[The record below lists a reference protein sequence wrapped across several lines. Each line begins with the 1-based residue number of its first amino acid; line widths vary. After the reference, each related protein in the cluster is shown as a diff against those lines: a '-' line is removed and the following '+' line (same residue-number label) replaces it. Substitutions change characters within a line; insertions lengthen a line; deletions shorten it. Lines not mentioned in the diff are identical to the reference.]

1 MKNLIISLILL
12 TTMFG
17 CGQRS
22 QIEIAQWEPFDESA
36 MLDSSANHPSA
47 RMRFRLVQSQV
58 RDKNIMLQSISAQL
72 KGFSHEQ
79 YEQLTPFILDRNI
92 PEVQSHI
99 QSGELT
105 YEKLVQWFLHRIALF
120 ENNRD
125 SMLNAVIAVNP
136 NAVKEARE
144 KDRLRG
150 KQSGKQSQSGMQGNP
165 GVHPIYGMP
174 VLVKDN
180 INVGGMPTTAGTHL
194 LRNHVAPDAAII
206 EQLKANGGI
215 VLGKTNLS
223 EWANYLF
230 TGGPNGF
237 SAVGGQTLN
246 FYGRGIFDTGG
257 SSSGSGVAMAANL
270 AMAAIGTET
279 SGSILSP
286 SAKSSL
292 VGLKPTVGLLSTE
305 GIIPLSGTL
314 DTPGPMTRTVVDNAI
329 LLSAMGGG
337 DILPEVLQSRVL
349 TGSGEANGNAGE
361 ANGNAGD
368 VNGNAGEANGNA
380 GESHMKNPLAGLR
393 FGVNRA
399 FLADSLYRNAVAVIA
414 ELGGAVVEFDPVM
427 VNFEGF
433 GTLLSADM
441 KIDLPKYLE
450 QYASSGDVTARSIED
465 IIAYNREDS
474 LLRIPYGQAIFE
486 NMAQVSLSEE
496 EHNAL
501 KERLQSEG
509 RRFFETPMSLYD
521 LDVILSV
528 DNFNASHAAAAHFP
542 CLIVPMGFTP
552 QGQPT
557 GLTLIAKPLQEQLLL
572 KIALSIPRIN

>member
-17 CGQRS
+17 CGKRS
-22 QIEIAQWEPFDESA
+22 QIEIAQWVPFDESA

-105 YEKLVQWFLHRIALF
+105 YEKLVQWFLYRIALF

-136 NAVKEARE
+136 DAVKQARE

-150 KQSGKQSQSGMQGNP
+150 KQSDKQSQSGMQGNP

-305 GIIPLSGTL
+305 GIVPLSGTL

-337 DILPEVLQSRVL
+337 DILPEVLQSRVQA
-349 TGSGEANGNAGE
+349 GSGEA
-361 ANGNAGD
+361 
-368 VNGNAGEANGNA
+368 NGNAGEANGNA

-542 CLIVPMGFTP
+542 CLIVPMGFSP

>member
-1 MKNLIISLILL
+1 MKNLIITFIALITLI
-12 TTMFG
+12 G

-22 QIEIAQWEPFDESA
+22 QIEIAQWVPFDESA

-58 RDKNIMLQSISAQL
+58 RDKNIMLQAISAQL

-79 YEQLTPFILDRNI
+79 YVQLTPFILDRSI

-105 YEKLVQWFLHRIALF
+105 YEKLVQWFLYRIALF

-136 NAVKEARE
+136 DAVKQARE
-144 KDRLRG
+144 KDRLRR
-150 KQSGKQSQSGMQGNP
+150 KQSGSGH
-165 GVHPIYGMP
+165 HPIYGMP

-180 INVGGMPTTAGTHL
+180 INVAGMPTTAGTHL

-286 SAKSSL
+286 SAKSAL
-292 VGLKPTVGLLSTE
+292 VGLKPTVGLLSTQ

-337 DILPEVLQSRVL
+337 DILPEVLQSRVQA
-349 TGSGEANGNAGE
+349 GSGEANGNAG
-361 ANGNAGD
+361 D
-368 VNGNAGEANGNA
+368 VNGNA

-414 ELGGAVVEFDPVM
+414 ELGGAVVEFDPVT

-486 NMAQVSLSEE
+486 SMAQVSLSEE

>member
-1 MKNLIISLILL
+1 MKNLIITFIALITLI
-12 TTMFG
+12 G

-22 QIEIAQWEPFDESA
+22 QIEIAQWVPFDESA

-58 RDKNIMLQSISAQL
+58 RDKNIMLQAISAQL

-79 YEQLTPFILDRNI
+79 YVQLTPFILDRSI

-105 YEKLVQWFLHRIALF
+105 YEKLVQWFLYRIALF

-136 NAVKEARE
+136 DAVKQARE
-144 KDRLRG
+144 KDRLRR
-150 KQSGKQSQSGMQGNP
+150 KQSGSGH
-165 GVHPIYGMP
+165 HPIYGMP

-180 INVGGMPTTAGTHL
+180 INVAGMPTTAGTHL

-292 VGLKPTVGLLSTE
+292 VGLKPTVGLLSTQ

-337 DILPEVLQSRVL
+337 DILPEVLQSCVQA
-349 TGSGEANGNAGE
+349 GSGEANGNAGE

-368 VNGNAGEANGNA
+368 ANGNAGDVNGNAGDVNGNA

-393 FGVNRA
+393 FGVNHA

-414 ELGGAVVEFDPVM
+414 ELGGAVVEFDPVT

-441 KIDLPKYLE
+441 KIDLPRYLE

-474 LLRIPYGQAIFE
+474 LLHIPYGQVIFE
-486 NMAQVSLSEE
+486 SMAQVSLSEE

-528 DNFNASHAAAAHFP
+528 DNFNASYAAAAHFP
-542 CLIVPMGFTP
+542 CLIVPMGFSP
-552 QGQPT
+552 QGPPT

>member
-12 TTMFG
+12 TTLFG

-22 QIEIAQWEPFDESA
+22 QIEIAQWVPFDESA

-58 RDKNIMLQSISAQL
+58 RDKNIMLQAISAQL

-79 YEQLTPFILDRNI
+79 YVQLTPFILDRSI

-105 YEKLVQWFLHRIALF
+105 YEKLTQWFLYRIALF

-136 NAVKEARE
+136 DAVKQARE

-150 KQSGKQSQSGMQGNP
+150 KQSGS

-180 INVGGMPTTAGTHL
+180 INVAGMPTTAGTHL

-286 SAKSSL
+286 SAKSAL
-292 VGLKPTVGLLSTE
+292 VGLKPTVGLLSTQ

-337 DILPEVLQSRVL
+337 DILPEVLQSRVQ
-349 TGSGEANGNAGE
+349 TGSGEA
-361 ANGNAGD
+361 
-368 VNGNAGEANGNA
+368 NGNAGEANGNA

-414 ELGGAVVEFDPVM
+414 ELGGAVVEFDPVT

-486 NMAQVSLSEE
+486 SMAQVSLSEE

-542 CLIVPMGFTP
+542 CLIVPMGFSP

>member
-17 CGQRS
+17 CGQRL
-22 QIEIAQWEPFDESA
+22 QIEIVQWEPFDESA

-47 RMRFRLVQSQV
+47 RMRFKLVQSQV

-79 YEQLTPFILDRNI
+79 YVQLTPFILDRSI

-105 YEKLVQWFLHRIALF
+105 YEKLVQWFLYRIALF
-120 ENNRD
+120 ENNRY

-136 NAVKEARE
+136 DAVKQARE

-150 KQSGKQSQSGMQGNP
+150 KQSDKQSQSGMQGNP
-165 GVHPIYGMP
+165 GVHSIYGMP

-337 DILPEVLQSRVL
+337 DILPEVLQSRVQA
-349 TGSGEANGNAGE
+349 GS
-361 ANGNAGD
+361 
-368 VNGNAGEANGNA
+368 GEANGNA

-486 NMAQVSLSEE
+486 SMAQVSLSEE

>member
-1 MKNLIISLILL
+1 MKNLIITFIALITLI
-12 TTMFG
+12 G

-22 QIEIAQWEPFDESA
+22 QIEIAQWVPFDESA

-47 RMRFRLVQSQV
+47 RMRFKLVQSQV

-79 YEQLTPFILDRNI
+79 YEQLTPFILDRSI

-105 YEKLVQWFLHRIALF
+105 YEKLVQWFLYRIALF

-136 NAVKEARE
+136 DAVKQARE

-150 KQSGKQSQSGMQGNP
+150 KQSDKQSQSGMQGNP

-246 FYGRGIFDTGG
+246 YYGRRIFDTGG

-292 VGLKPTVGLLSTE
+292 VGLKPTVGLLSTQ

-349 TGSGEANGNAGE
+349 TGS
-361 ANGNAGD
+361 
-368 VNGNAGEANGNA
+368 GEANGNA

-433 GTLLSADM
+433 GTLLSAVM

-486 NMAQVSLSEE
+486 SMAQVSLSEE

>member
-1 MKNLIISLILL
+1 MKNLIITFIALITLI
-12 TTMFG
+12 G

-22 QIEIAQWEPFDESA
+22 QIEIAQWVPFDESA

-58 RDKNIMLQSISAQL
+58 RDKNIMLQAISAQL

-79 YEQLTPFILDRNI
+79 YVQLTPFILDRSI

-105 YEKLVQWFLHRIALF
+105 YEKLTQWFLYRIALF

-136 NAVKEARE
+136 DAVKQARE
-144 KDRLRG
+144 KDRLRR
-150 KQSGKQSQSGMQGNP
+150 KQSGSGH
-165 GVHPIYGMP
+165 HPIYGMP

-246 FYGRGIFDTGG
+246 YYGRRIFDSGG

-337 DILPEVLQSRVL
+337 DILPEVLQSRVQ
-349 TGSGEANGNAGE
+349 TGSGEANGNAGD

-368 VNGNAGEANGNA
+368 VNGNA

-414 ELGGAVVEFDPVM
+414 ELGGAVVEFDPVT

-486 NMAQVSLSEE
+486 SMAQVSLSEE

>member
-1 MKNLIISLILL
+1 MKNLIITFIALITLV
-12 TTMFG
+12 G
-17 CGQRS
+17 CGKRS

-47 RMRFRLVQSQV
+47 RMRFKLVQSQV

-105 YEKLVQWFLHRIALF
+105 YEKLVQWFLYRIALF

-337 DILPEVLQSRVL
+337 DILPEVLQSRVQA
-349 TGSGEANGNAGE
+349 GS
-361 ANGNAGD
+361 
-368 VNGNAGEANGNA
+368 GEANGNA

-414 ELGGAVVEFDPVM
+414 ELGGAVVEFDPVT

-542 CLIVPMGFTP
+542 CLIVPMGFSP

>member
-1 MKNLIISLILL
+1 MKNLIISLIIL
-12 TTMFG
+12 TTMFS

-47 RMRFRLVQSQV
+47 RMRFKLVQSQV

-79 YEQLTPFILDRNI
+79 YEQLTPFILGRSI

-105 YEKLVQWFLHRIALF
+105 YEKLVQWFLYRIALF
-120 ENNRD
+120 ENNRY

-136 NAVKEARE
+136 DAVKQARK

-150 KQSGKQSQSGMQGNP
+150 KQSDKQSQSGMQGNP

-180 INVGGMPTTAGTHL
+180 INVARMPTTANTHL

-246 FYGRGIFDTGG
+246 YYGRRIFDSGG

-286 SAKSSL
+286 SAKSAL

-337 DILPEVLQSRVL
+337 DILPEVLQSRVQA
-349 TGSGEANGNAGE
+349 GS
-361 ANGNAGD
+361 
-368 VNGNAGEANGNA
+368 GEANGNA

-399 FLADSLYRNAVAVIA
+399 FLADSLYRNAVAAIA
-414 ELGGAVVEFDPVM
+414 QLGGAVVEFDPVT

-486 NMAQVSLSEE
+486 SMAQVSLSEE

-542 CLIVPMGFTP
+542 CLIVPMGFREMDASLQAAGVAP

-572 KIALSIPRIN
+572 KIAHTLGD

>member
-1 MKNLIISLILL
+1 MKNLIITFIALITLI
-12 TTMFG
+12 G

-22 QIEIAQWEPFDESA
+22 QIEIAQWVPFDESA

-58 RDKNIMLQSISAQL
+58 RDKNIMLQAISAQL

-79 YEQLTPFILDRNI
+79 YVQLTPFILDRSI

-105 YEKLVQWFLHRIALF
+105 YEKLVQWFLYRIALF

-136 NAVKEARE
+136 DAVKQARE
-144 KDRLRG
+144 KDRLRR
-150 KQSGKQSQSGMQGNP
+150 KQSGSGH
-165 GVHPIYGMP
+165 HPIYGMP

-180 INVGGMPTTAGTHL
+180 INVAGMPTTAGTHL

-292 VGLKPTVGLLSTE
+292 VGLKPTVGLLSTQ

-337 DILPEVLQSRVL
+337 DILPEVLQSCVQA
-349 TGSGEANGNAGE
+349 GSGEANGNAGE

-368 VNGNAGEANGNA
+368 ANGNAGDVNGNA

-393 FGVNRA
+393 FGVNHA

-414 ELGGAVVEFDPVM
+414 ELGGAVVEFDPVT

-441 KIDLPKYLE
+441 KIDLPRYLE

-474 LLRIPYGQAIFE
+474 LLHIPYGQVIFE
-486 NMAQVSLSEE
+486 SMAQVSLSEE

-528 DNFNASHAAAAHFP
+528 DNFNASYAAAAHFP
-542 CLIVPMGFTP
+542 CLIVPMGFSP

>member
-17 CGQRS
+17 CGKRS
-22 QIEIAQWEPFDESA
+22 QIEIAQWVPFDESA

-47 RMRFRLVQSQV
+47 RMRFKLVQSQV

-79 YEQLTPFILDRNI
+79 YEQLTPFILDRSI

-105 YEKLVQWFLHRIALF
+105 YEKLVQWFLYRIALF

-136 NAVKEARE
+136 DAVKQARE
-144 KDRLRG
+144 KDRLRR
-150 KQSGKQSQSGMQGNP
+150 KQSGSGH
-165 GVHPIYGMP
+165 HPIYGMP

-286 SAKSSL
+286 SAKSAL
-292 VGLKPTVGLLSTE
+292 VGLKPTVGLLSTQ

-337 DILPEVLQSRVL
+337 DILPEVLQSCVQ

-361 ANGNAGD
+361 A
-368 VNGNAGEANGNA
+368 NGNAGEANGNA

-509 RRFFETPMSLYD
+509 RRFFETPMSLYN

-542 CLIVPMGFTP
+542 CLIVPMGFSP

>member
-1 MKNLIISLILL
+1 MKNLLFFIVLIAL
-12 TTMFG
+12 FG
-17 CGQRS
+17 CGQQS
-22 QIEIAQWEPFDESA
+22 QIEIATWEPFNESA
-36 MLDSSANHPSA
+36 ILDTSANHPSA
-47 RMRFRLVQSQV
+47 RMRFKLVQSQV
-58 RDKNIMLQSISAQL
+58 LNKNIMLQSISAQL

-79 YEQLTPFILDRNI
+79 YLQLMPLILDQNI
-92 PEVQSHI
+92 PAVQLHI
-99 QSGELT
+99 QLGELT
-105 YEKLVQWFLHRIALF
+105 YEKLVQWFLYRIVLF
-120 ENNRD
+120 ENNKD
-125 SMLNAVIAVNP
+125 SMLNAVIAINP
-136 NAVKEARE
+136 NAVNEARE

-150 KQSGKQSQSGMQGNP
+150 KKSRGGSSH
-165 GVHPIYGMP
+165 HPIYGMP

-180 INVGGMPTTAGTHL
+180 INVGGMPTTAGAHL
-194 LRNHVAPDAAII
+194 LRNHIAPDASII
-206 EQLKANGGI
+206 EQIKAKGGI
-215 VLGKTNLS
+215 ILGKTNLS

-246 FYGRGIFDTGG
+246 YYGRGVFDTGG

-270 AMAAIGTET
+270 AMATIGTET

-292 VGLKPTVGLLSTE
+292 VGLKPTIGLLSTE
-305 GIIPLSGTL
+305 GIIPLSSTL
-314 DTPGPMTRTVVDNAI
+314 DTPGPMTRSVVDNAI

-337 DILPEVLQSRVL
+337 DIALELLQNHELAS
-349 TGSGEANGNAGE
+349 SGESNDNSR
-361 ANGNAGD
+361 
-368 VNGNAGEANGNA
+368 
-380 GESHMKNPLAGLR
+380 ESHIKNSLEGLR

-399 FLADSLYRNAVAVIA
+399 FLANPLYRNAVDIIA
-414 ELGGAVVEFDPVM
+414 GLGGVVVEFDPVTI
-427 VNFEGF
+427 NFEGF

-450 QYASSGDVTARSIED
+450 KYASSGDVTARTIED

-486 NMAQVSLSEE
+486 RTARLSLSEQ

-509 RRFFETPMSLYD
+509 RRFFETPMLLYN
-521 LDVILSV
+521 LDIILSV
-528 DNFNASHAAAAHFP
+528 DSFNARYAAAAHFP

-552 QGQPT
+552 QGQPA

-572 KIALSIPRIN
+572 KVALTIPHIN